1 MPIYSKS
8 RETCLRNMKV
18 PVQDRLWV
26 PFTLF
31 LFLSSPAEAG
41 LIKKYHEFREVHPVA
56 CHRIA
61 VGFKVGN
68 LLLSITSSVIQIIKL

>member
-1 MPIYSKS
+1 MS
-8 RETCLRNMKV
+8 RKLFV
-18 PVQDRLWV
+18 V
-26 PFTLF
+26 TLF
-31 LFLSSPAEAG
+31 IFTIHSAQAG
-41 LIKKYHEFREVHPVA
+41 PIKKYHEFRENHPVA